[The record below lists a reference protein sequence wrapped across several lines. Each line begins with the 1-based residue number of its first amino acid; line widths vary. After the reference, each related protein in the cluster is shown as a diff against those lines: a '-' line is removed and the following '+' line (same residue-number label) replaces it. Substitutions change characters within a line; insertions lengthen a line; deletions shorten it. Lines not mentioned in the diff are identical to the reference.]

1 MKIGTILF
9 TYNRPEHTAK
19 VIEGLKN
26 NTELPEKLYIF
37 HDGLKMEKHKSEW
50 EEVRSIIEQ
59 VDFCPVEIIRSEKN
73 KGLAKSIVDGV
84 DYVLEYCDAV
94 IVLEDDCVPMPLF
107 MSYMNSALMK
117 YLESNKVYG
126 ITGYTYDNINLKSV
140 YDAYFIGRMCS
151 WGWATWKNR
160 WACFEE
166 DEKILGRIYD
176 DEIAN
181 RQLAIF
187 GGTDLE
193 NMFEDKLSGK
203 NDSWAVCWALK
214 IIEKHGFILMPKKSL
229 IKNIGF
235 DGTGIHCDQM
245 EVHTDL
251 DRRKMGTWSLPEQ
264 IYIDECVEQSFIRT
278 MGNPFANGKG
288 QEEKEHIYVY
298 GAGNYMRKHS
308 ADLYNNYYVEKIIDQ
323 SKQGYYGTVPIVT
336 STFLLK
342 AKKRRILIVIEN
354 QDVCKNIKKDLI
366 EKCGYNEK
374 DICICSGT
382 LWTEAC

>member
-1 MKIGTILF
+1 
-9 TYNRPEHTAK
+9 
-19 VIEGLKN
+19 
-26 NTELPEKLYIF
+26 
-37 HDGLKMEKHKSEW
+37 
-50 EEVRSIIEQ
+50 
-59 VDFCPVEIIRSEKN
+59 
-73 KGLAKSIVDGV
+73 
-84 DYVLEYCDAV
+84 
-94 IVLEDDCVPMPLF
+94 
-107 MSYMNSALMK
+107 
-117 YLESNKVYG
+117 
-126 ITGYTYDNINLKSV
+126 
-140 YDAYFIGRMCS
+140 
-151 WGWATWKNR
+151 
-160 WACFEE
+160 
-166 DEKILGRIYD
+166 
-176 DEIAN
+176 
-181 RQLAIF
+181 
-187 GGTDLE
+187 
-193 NMFEDKLSGK
+193 
-203 NDSWAVCWALK
+203 
-214 IIEKHGFILMPKKSL
+214 
-229 IKNIGF
+229 
-235 DGTGIHCDQM
+235 
-245 EVHTDL
+245 
-251 DRRKMGTWSLPEQ
+251 MGTWSLPEQ